1 MPTGFTELSQVRVP
15 EPLLGCHLCATPTT
29 SRVRLISV
37 RFKVGVTLTSKA
49 LLFAAA
55 VFIVAGGAIWLLSRA
70 LVVRVTLPRADAI
83 VVMAGAPVYFDRVA
97 EAGRLFLD
105 GRAPRILLTND
116 GVRGSWSRTLQRNP
130 LYYERAILRLN
141 QAGVPSTAI
150 EVLPGRVTGTFEEA
164 TRISDVVQNHRFKS
178 LIVVTSDFH
187 TRRAFWSVRR
197 ALRGSGIEVGVEPA
211 ASSADWWRAN
221 GLRAM
226 LSEYGKLMYYL
237 VRYR

>member
-1 MPTGFTELSQVRVP
+1 M
-15 EPLLGCHLCATPTT
+15 
-29 SRVRLISV
+29 
-37 RFKVGVTLTSKA
+37 
-49 LLFAAA
+49 LFAAA
-55 VFIVAGGAIWLLSRA
+55 VVAFACGSIWLLSRA
-70 LVVRVTLPRADAI
+70 LVVQVSLPRADAI
-83 VVMAGAPVYFDRVA
+83 AVMAGAPMYFDRVA
-97 EAGRLFLD
+97 QAGRLFLD

-130 LYYERAILRLN
+130 FYYERAILRLN
-141 QAGVPSTAI
+141 QAGVPSSAI

-164 TRISDVVQNHRFKS
+164 NRISDAVQNHGFKS

-197 ALRGSGIEVGVEPA
+197 ALQGTGVEIGVEPA
-211 ASSADWWRAN
+211 ASSGDWWRTN
-221 GLRAM
+221 GVQTV

>member
-1 MPTGFTELSQVRVP
+1 M
-15 EPLLGCHLCATPTT
+15 
-29 SRVRLISV
+29 
-37 RFKVGVTLTSKA
+37 
-49 LLFAAA
+49 LFAAA
-55 VFIVAGGAIWLLSRA
+55 VVVVACVGIWILSRA
-70 LVVRVTLPRADAI
+70 LVVQVSLPRADAI

-97 EAGRLFLD
+97 HAGRLYLD

-141 QAGVPSTAI
+141 QAGVPSTAV

-164 TRISDVVQNHRFKS
+164 SHISDFAREHGFAS

-197 ALRGSGIEVGVEPA
+197 AMQGARINVGVEPT
-211 ASSADWWRAN
+211 ASSAAWWKTN
-221 GLRAM
+221 GVQAVF
-226 LSEYGKLMYYL
+226 SEYVKLVYYW
-237 VRYR
+237 VHYR

>member
-1 MPTGFTELSQVRVP
+1 MRARWAVIHAP
-15 EPLLGCHLCATPTT
+15 HAHA

-37 RFKVGVTLTSKA
+37 SFNRGGFLTSKW
-49 LLFAAA
+49 LLFAGAGVVIACA
-55 VFIVAGGAIWLLSRA
+55 VMAILSRA
-70 LVVRVTLPRADAI
+70 LVVQVSLPRADAI

-97 EAGRLFLD
+97 QAGRLFLD

-141 QAGVPSTAI
+141 QAGVPSSAV

-164 TRISDVVQNHRFKS
+164 SLISDFAREHAFTS

-197 ALRGSGIEVGVEPA
+197 ALQGAGIDVGVEPA
-211 ASSADWWRAN
+211 ASSAAWWKTN
-221 GLRAM
+221 GVQAVF
-226 LSEYGKLMYYL
+226 SEYGKLAYYL
-237 VRYR
+237 VHYR

>member
-1 MPTGFTELSQVRVP
+1 M
-15 EPLLGCHLCATPTT
+15 
-29 SRVRLISV
+29 
-37 RFKVGVTLTSKA
+37 
-49 LLFAAA
+49 LFAAA
-55 VFIVAGGAIWLLSRA
+55 VLVLALGSIWLLSRA
-70 LVVRVTLPRADAI
+70 LVVRVSLPRADAI

-97 EAGRLFLD
+97 QAGRLFLE

-130 LYYERAILRLN
+130 FYYERAILRLN
-141 QAGVPSTAI
+141 QAGVPPTAI
-150 EVLPGRVTGTFEEA
+150 EVVPGRVTGTFEEA
-164 TRISDVVQNHRFKS
+164 NRISAVVENHGFKS

-197 ALRGSGIEVGVEPA
+197 ALREAGVEVGVEPA
-211 ASSADWWRAN
+211 PTPDDWWRMHGPQAV
-221 GLRAM
+221 

>member
-1 MPTGFTELSQVRVP
+1 MLAST
-15 EPLLGCHLCATPTT
+15 LGGL
-29 SRVRLISV
+29 
-37 RFKVGVTLTSKA
+37 LTSKA

-55 VFIVAGGAIWLLSRA
+55 VVVLAGGSIWLMRRA
-70 LVVRVTLPRADAI
+70 LVVQVNLPRADAI

-97 EAGRLFLD
+97 QAGRLFLD

-130 LYYERAILRLN
+130 FYYERAILRLN

-150 EVLPGRVTGTFEEA
+150 EVVPGRVTGTFEEA
-164 TRISDVVQNHRFKS
+164 NRISDVVENHGFKS
-178 LIVVTSDFH
+178 VIVVTSDFH
-187 TRRAFWSVRR
+187 TRRAFWSLRR
-197 ALRGSGIEVGVEPA
+197 ALRGTGVEVGVEPT
-211 ASSADWWRAN
+211 ASSADWWRTN
-221 GLRAM
+221 GLQAM